1 MELEQLRH
9 FTAAAEAGSFSAAA
23 RSLYISHSTICR
35 SVSALEAGESLED
48 AVARRLEEELG
59 VRLFE
64 RSSRDFR
71 LTEAGE
77 ALLPQAQSLLDAA
90 EKIKDGMKNA
100 RPAN

>member
-35 SVSALEAGESLED
+35 SVAALA
-48 AVARRLEEELG
+48 EELG
-59 VRLFE
+59 VRVFE

-77 ALLPQAQSLLDAA
+77 ALLPQAQSLLAAA

-100 RPAN
+100 RPANRTDVITGAASE

>member
-35 SVSALEAGESLED
+35 SVSALE
-48 AVARRLEEELG
+48 EELD

-77 ALLPQAQSLLDAA
+77 ALLPQVQSLLAAA

>member
-1 MELEQLRH
+1 MEFRTLHYFLTVAQERNI
-9 FTAAAEAGSFSAAA
+9 TRAAEKLHMAQPPLT
-23 RSLYISHSTICR
+23 RQIK
-35 SVSALEAGESLED
+35 
-48 AVARRLEEELG
+48 RLEEELG

-77 ALLPQAQSLLDAA
+77 ALLPQAQSLLAAA

>member
-35 SVSALEAGESLED
+35 SVSALE
-48 AVARRLEEELG
+48 EELG

-77 ALLPQAQSLLDAA
+77 ALLPQAQGLLDAA
-90 EKIKDGMKNA
+90 EEIKIGMKTLKQSNINEA
-100 RPAN
+100 GVQ

>member
-35 SVSALEAGESLED
+35 SVSALE
-48 AVARRLEEELG
+48 EEFG

-64 RSSRDFR
+64 RSSRDFC

-77 ALLPQAQSLLDAA
+77 ALLPQAQSLLAA
-90 EKIKDGMKNA
+90 PKRASCSAAGMAVKL
-100 RPAN
+100 PP

>member
-9 FTAAAEAGSFSAAA
+9 FIAAAEAGSFSAAA
-23 RSLYISHSTICR
+23 KSLYISHSTFCR
-35 SVSALEAGESLED
+35 SVAALED
-48 AVARRLEEELG
+48 ELG

-77 ALLPQAQSLLDAA
+77 ALLPQAQSLLAAA
-90 EKIKDGMKNA
+90 EKIKAGMKNA

>member
-9 FTAAAEAGSFSAAA
+9 FIAAAEAGSFSAAA
-23 RSLYISHSTICR
+23 RSLYISHSTVCR
-35 SVSALEAGESLED
+35 SVSA
-48 AVARRLEEELG
+48 LEEELG

-77 ALLPQAQSLLDAA
+77 ALLPQAQGLLDVA
-90 EKIKDGMKNA
+90 EEIKAGMKTLKQSNINEA
-100 RPAN
+100 GVQ

>member
-1 MELEQLRH
+1 MELRQLRYFLAVAEELH
-9 FTAAAEAGSFSAAA
+9 FGRAA
-23 RSLYISHSTICR
+23 RRMHISQPPLSQHIQ
-35 SVSALEAGESLED
+35 AL
-48 AVARRLEEELG
+48 VEELG

-77 ALLPQAQSLLDAA
+77 ALLPQAQSLLAAA

>member
-9 FTAAAEAGSFSAAA
+9 FIAAAEAGSFSAAA
-23 RSLYISHSTICR
+23 RALYISHSTICR
-35 SVSALEAGESLED
+35 SVSA
-48 AVARRLEEELG
+48 LEEELG

-77 ALLPQAQSLLDAA
+77 ALLPQAQSLLDSV
-90 EKIKDGMKNA
+90 EKVKENMKTL
-100 RPAN
+100 RLHDEV

>member
-23 RSLYISHSTICR
+23 RSLYISHSTLCR
-35 SVSALEAGESLED
+35 SVSA
-48 AVARRLEEELG
+48 LEEELG

-77 ALLPQAQSLLDAA
+77 ALLPQAQSLLAAA

>member
-9 FTAAAEAGSFSAAA
+9 FLTAAEAGSFSAAA
-23 RSLYISHSTICR
+23 RSLYISHSTVCR
-35 SVSALEAGESLED
+35 SVAALED
-48 AVARRLEEELG
+48 ELG

-77 ALLPQAQSLLDAA
+77 ALLPQAQGLLDAA
-90 EKIKDGMKNA
+90 EEIKIGMKTLKQSNINEA
-100 RPAN
+100 GVQ

>member
-9 FTAAAEAGSFSAAA
+9 FTAA
-23 RSLYISHSTICR
+23 TICR
-35 SVSALEAGESLED
+35 SVSA
-48 AVARRLEEELG
+48 LEEELG

-77 ALLPQAQSLLDAA
+77 ALLPQAQSLLAAA

>member
-35 SVSALEAGESLED
+35 SVSALE
-48 AVARRLEEELG
+48 EELG

-77 ALLPQAQSLLDAA
+77 ALLPQAQELLDAA
-90 EKIKDGMKNA
+90 EDIKIGMTTLKQSNINEA
-100 RPAN
+100 GVQ

>member
-1 MELEQLRH
+1 MELEQLRV
-9 FTAAAEAGSFSAAA
+9 FAAVADEGSFTGAA
-23 RSLYISHSTICR
+23 RRLYISHST
-35 SVSALEAGESLED
+35 VSRTVTA
-48 AVARRLEEELG
+48 LEEELG

-64 RSSRDFR
+64 RSSREFR

-77 ALLPQAQSLLDAA
+77 ALLPQAQSLLAAA

>member
-9 FTAAAEAGSFSAAA
+9 FLAAAEAGSFSSAA
-23 RSLYISHSTICR
+23 RNLYISHSTVCR
-35 SVSALEAGESLED
+35 SVSA
-48 AVARRLEEELG
+48 LEEELG

-77 ALLPQAQSLLDAA
+77 ALLPQAQGLLDVA
-90 EKIKDGMKNA
+90 EEIKAGMKTLKQSNINEA
-100 RPAN
+100 GVQ

>member
-9 FTAAAEAGSFSAAA
+9 FTAAA
-23 RSLYISHSTICR
+23 
-35 SVSALEAGESLED
+35 
-48 AVARRLEEELG
+48 
-59 VRLFE
+59 
-64 RSSRDFR
+64 
-71 LTEAGE
+71 EAGE

>member
-1 MELEQLRH
+1 M
-9 FTAAAEAGSFSAAA
+9 TACAFFIPAFIFSAAA

-35 SVSALEAGESLED
+35 SVSALE
-48 AVARRLEEELG
+48 EELG

-71 LTEAGE
+71 LTQAGE
-77 ALLPQAQSLLDAA
+77 ALLPQAQALLDAA

-100 RPAN
+100 QAVK

>member
-1 MELEQLRH
+1 MI
-9 FTAAAEAGSFSAAA
+9 TA
-23 RSLYISHSTICR
+23 
-35 SVSALEAGESLED
+35 
-48 AVARRLEEELG
+48 LEEELG

-77 ALLPQAQSLLDAA
+77 ALLPQAQSLLAAA

>member
-35 SVSALEAGESLED
+35 SVSALE
-48 AVARRLEEELG
+48 EEIG

-71 LTEAGE
+71 LTEDGE

>member
-9 FTAAAEAGSFSAAA
+9 FIAAAEAGSFSAAA
-23 RSLYISHSTICR
+23 RNLYISQSTVCR
-35 SVSALEAGESLED
+35 SVSA
-48 AVARRLEEELG
+48 LEEELG

-77 ALLPQAQSLLDAA
+77 ALLPQAQGLLDAA
-90 EKIKDGMKNA
+90 EEIKIGMKTLKQSNINEA
-100 RPAN
+100 GVQ

>member
-9 FTAAAEAGSFSAAA
+9 FLAAAEAGSFCAGA

-35 SVSALEAGESLED
+35 SVSA
-48 AVARRLEEELG
+48 LEEELG

-77 ALLPQAQSLLDAA
+77 ALLPQAHSLLDAA

>member
-9 FTAAAEAGSFSAAA
+9 FIAAAEAGSFSAAA
-23 RSLYISHSTICR
+23 RSLYISHSTVCR
-35 SVSALEAGESLED
+35 SVSA
-48 AVARRLEEELG
+48 LEEELG

-77 ALLPQAQSLLDAA
+77 TLLPQAQGLLDVA
-90 EKIKDGMKNA
+90 EEIKAGMKTLKQSNINEA
-100 RPAN
+100 GVQ

>member
-1 MELEQLRH
+1 MELEQLRN
-9 FTAAAEAGSFSAAA
+9 FLAAAEAGSFSAAA

-35 SVSALEAGESLED
+35 SVSALE
-48 AVARRLEEELG
+48 EELG

-77 ALLPQAQSLLDAA
+77 ALLPQVQSLLAAA

>member
-9 FTAAAEAGSFSAAA
+9 FLAAAEAGSFSAAA

-35 SVSALEAGESLED
+35 SVSALE
-48 AVARRLEEELG
+48 EELG
-59 VRLFE
+59 IRLFE